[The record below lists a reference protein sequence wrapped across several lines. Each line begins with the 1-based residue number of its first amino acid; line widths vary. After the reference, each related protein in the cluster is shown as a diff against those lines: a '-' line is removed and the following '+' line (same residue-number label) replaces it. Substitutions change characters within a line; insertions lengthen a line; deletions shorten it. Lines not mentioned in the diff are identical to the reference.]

1 MSSLSTT
8 FKLRWTFQFKVAKL
22 VGLPGKVHRIV
33 YVQERWMLIF
43 YVLGEAVSLF
53 LTLLETHWP
62 IYFWV
67 ACLFAGKL
75 QKEKRSYAY
84 LEKKNTH
91 LANFLLLYRLFKHLQ
106 VQTSM
111 IVNQRSA
118 LVEYI
123 ARKSLI
129 CLILT
134 FLVNLLM
141 NLLKITNFLGDR
153 SDVSKVL
160 QLWNSTSRCTVS

>member
-1 MSSLSTT
+1 
-8 FKLRWTFQFKVAKL
+8 
-22 VGLPGKVHRIV
+22 
-33 YVQERWMLIF
+33 
-43 YVLGEAVSLF
+43 
-53 LTLLETHWP
+53 
-62 IYFWV
+62 
-67 ACLFAGKL
+67 
-75 QKEKRSYAY
+75 
-84 LEKKNTH
+84 
-91 LANFLLLYRLFKHLQ
+91 
-106 VQTSM
+106 M

-160 QLWNSTSRCTVS
+160 QL